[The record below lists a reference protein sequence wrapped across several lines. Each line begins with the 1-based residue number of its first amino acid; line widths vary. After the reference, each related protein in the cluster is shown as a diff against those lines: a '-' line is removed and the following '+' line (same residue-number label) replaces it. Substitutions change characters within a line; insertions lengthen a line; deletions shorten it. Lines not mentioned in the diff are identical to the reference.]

1 MDNCSILGGG
11 AYTLLRQAVLMKRA
25 RYEIIVA
32 ACMYGGRVV
41 CGDYLNICAEEGI
54 KLIAQNAFV
63 SNQTEDVDIFAVFND
78 YEGMRKL
85 VEREKP
91 DILHSVQLNITVE
104 LVSREMKIPHI
115 MNIYQ
120 ALPSFFILPYAD
132 VFPKYHICD
141 SQYYADFWEKY
152 AGTKSYCVR
161 TVASEG
167 CSKAKNPD
175 SHTLRFICVGLV
187 CVRKNQWE
195 VIKAF
200 GKLLESG
207 VDARLDIWGHMDMQ
221 YVQNCLKY
229 IGYHKLGQ
237 SIILHGFS
245 ENMEEI
251 YSKSDAII
259 CGSTSESYPNVIS
272 EALAYGVTVIST
284 PIAGVPEIIKD
295 RENGYLSKGYQAD
308 DILEAMIHYVRD
320 YETVKSKQIAK
331 NARSVYLNIHSEQ
344 AVAKQLI
351 DCYEDILSDFT
362 CRQRDKAQY
371 SMENL
376 KEDFSGILDC
386 YDRNSDGLTDS
397 EFVKK
402 NLWKIKYVFDYIRRS
417 KRDCYI
423 WGAGKWGGFYR
434 EIMTEFAPDIKIKGF
449 VDTYKTGTFMD
460 SEIVKPDKIFL
471 DKSCIIL
478 VGVKNQKIEIIGEL
492 EKRGFCYNEDCFL
505 LETLSW

>member
-11 AYTLLRQAVLMKRA
+11 ARTLLRQAVLMKRA
-25 RYEIIVA
+25 GYEITVA
-32 ACMYGGRVV
+32 ACMYGSREV

-63 SNQTEDVDIFAVFND
+63 SNQTEDIDIFAIIND

-104 LVSREMKIPHI
+104 LVSREMKMPHI

-120 ALPSFFILPYAD
+120 APSSFFSLPYAD

-141 SQYYADFWEKY
+141 SQYYADFWEKH

-161 TVASEG
+161 TAASEG
-167 CSKAKNPD
+167 CCKAKNPD

-187 CVRKNQWE
+187 CMRKNQWE

-200 GKLLESG
+200 GKLLEM
-207 VDARLDIWGHMDMQ
+207 VDDARLDIWGHMDMQ

-229 IGYHKLGQ
+229 IEDHKLGQ

-245 ENMEEI
+245 EDMEDI
-251 YSKSDAII
+251 YLNSDAII

-284 PIAGVPEIIKD
+284 PIAGVPEVIKD

-308 DILEAMIHYVRD
+308 DILEAMIRFVRD
-320 YETVKSKQIAK
+320 YGTGKSKQIAK
-331 NARSVYLNIHSEQ
+331 NARTVYLNMHSEQ
-344 AVAKQLI
+344 AVSRQLI
-351 DCYEDILSDFT
+351 NCYEEILSDFI
-362 CRQRDKAQY
+362 CRQREKAQY
-371 SMENL
+371 TVEDL
-376 KEDFSGILDC
+376 KDDFSGMLDC
-386 YDRNSDGLTDS
+386 YDRNSGGLTNS
-397 EFVKK
+397 EFVKT

-417 KRDCYI
+417 KKDCYI
-423 WGAGKWGGFYR
+423 WGTGKWGAFYR
-434 EIMTEFAPDIKIKGF
+434 EIMTKFAPDIEIKGF
-449 VDTYKTGTFMD
+449 VDTYKTGKFMG
-460 SEIVKPDKIFL
+460 SEIAKPDKIFM
-471 DKSCIIL
+471 DKNCIIL
-478 VGVKNQKIEIIGEL
+478 VGVKNQKIEILEEL